1 MQSQKLVAIGDGA
14 VGKTCLLISYSAN
27 AFPTEYVPTVF
38 DNYEAQVMVN
48 GAVHKLNLFDTA
60 GQSDYDHIRPL
71 SYAKTDCFLV
81 CYSVIDETS
90 LQNIVDKW
98 YPELMTH
105 APNVPRVL
113 VGTKLDLRHPQHPE
127 YKQFESRLVSKDKA
141 AMVGRQISCIAHAEC
156 SALTQENLKEVFDRA
171 VIAGLDYAA
180 QKPGCLAQCI
190 LQ

>member
-1 MQSQKLVAIGDGA
+1 MQSQKIVAIGDGA

-48 GAVHKLNLFDTA
+48 GQVHKLNLFDTA

-90 LQNIVDKW
+90 LQNIIDKW
-98 YPELMTH
+98 APELSTH
-105 APNVPRVL
+105 APTVPRVL

-127 YKQFESRLVSKDKA
+127 YKQFSNRLVSVEKA
-141 AMVGRQISCIAHAEC
+141 TQVSRQIGAIAHAEC

-171 VIAGLDYAA
+171 VMAGLEFAA
-180 QKPGCLAQCI
+180 QRPGCMAKCI
-190 LQ
+190 IQ